1 MNEPKP
7 KPDETLPPPPID
19 GEPPDGPPK
28 PVDGDP
34 GEPLP

>member
-7 KPDETLPPPPID
+7 KTDETLSPPPID

-28 PVDGDP
+28 PTDGDP